1 MKTLYVTVAL
11 FLLLLSLIA
20 WNAVFVHRTVSDLEG
35 ALLSVSTE
43 ADMDAVWRLWQERR
57 PWLCL
62 SVPTGTVEG
71 MEDRLTELDA
81 ALESKDA
88 DGILV
93 AVRLSVCEARRLSF
107 AERFCAEN
115 LF

>member
-11 FLLLLSLIA
+11 FLLLLSLIV
-20 WNAVFVHRTVSDLEG
+20 WNAVFVHQTVAELEG
-35 ALLSVSTE
+35 SLLSVSDDG
-43 ADMDAVWRLWQERR
+43 DMDAVWQLWRERR

-62 SVPTGTVEG
+62 SVPMGAVEG

-107 AERFCAEN
+107 AERFSTEN
-115 LF
+115 LL